1 MRVKAENLSYTYSA
15 KSKSLSV
22 KALKD
27 VTLTIEEGEIF
38 AIIGHTGSGKST
50 FVQHLNGLIKGTEK
64 EGKLTVGEF
73 DLREKK
79 CDFSKL
85 RAKAGM
91 VFQYPEHQLFAE
103 TVKEDVGFAAKNFFP
118 NDNPELRKEK
128 IKTAISTVGLN
139 YAEIANVSP
148 FELSGGQKRRVAIA
162 GVIVAKPE
170 LLILD
175 EPIVGLDPKGRK
187 EFLELLKKL
196 HRDFAKT
203 VVIVTHDMNIV
214 ADFCDRA
221 AIFKDGKLFAVGTPD
236 QLFSDE
242 KKIAE
247 AGLELPVTAYLK
259 NALGEDFSVNDLT
272 TEGFIESA
280 AKYFGGER

>member
-79 CDFSKL
+79 CDFSGL

-139 YAEIANVSP
+139 YAEVANVSP

-175 EPIVGLDPKGRK
+175 EPVVGLDPKGRK

-272 TEGFIESA
+272 TEGFIESV
-280 AKYFGGER
+280 AKYFGGGR